1 MVASEC
7 PTGDCLPSLPTST
20 NCNRYT
26 EPDDDIP
33 QHRSKAILDI
43 GEASAENGLFAY
55 RTEAK
60 IHQVVLDEIEAWL
73 NLHFRNG
80 GPPMPF
86 YKYPTVR
93 HSHFRYILT
102 FANDPSTA

>member
-1 MVASEC
+1 MVASQC
-7 PTGDCLPSLPTST
+7 PTDGCPPSLPLPIDCHLS
-20 NCNRYT
+20 NG
-26 EPDDDIP
+26 PDNDAP
-33 QHRSKAILDI
+33 QSQTKAILDI

-60 IHQVVLDEIEAWL
+60 IHQIIFDEIEAWL

-93 HSHFRYILT
+93 VHRIER
-102 FANDPSTA
+102 NP